1 MVNALACCVVAH
13 PYPEYWEADV
23 VLRDGGT
30 AHVRPIG
37 PDDADRLIAFYRR
50 LSDQSKYFRF
60 FAPHATLSEREVH
73 RLTHPDYRDEVG
85 LLAQVGTEMIGLVGY
100 YRLDEAGQA
109 GPQAGQQVADDPPL
123 AEVAFLIEDAHQ
135 QRGLASVLLE
145 HIAAIAWERGI
156 RRFVAE
162 VLPQNRQMLVVF
174 QAIGYPRQVRHEDGI
189 IHCEV
194 DLEPTE
200 AFLAVQQAR
209 EHRAE
214 ARSIARLLAPRSVA
228 VIGASR
234 TPDTIGHALLRNLLD
249 AGFTGR
255 LYPVNPHVE
264 AVDGGPAYPSV
275 AAIPGPV
282 DLAIVAVPAGVVH
295 QVVVEC
301 GDKDAHGLI
310 VISDGFAERGP
321 RGRQR
326 QTRLVQLARTHGM
339 RLVGP
344 NCLGVLNT
352 DPQVRL
358 NASVSPIM
366 PEQGRIGV
374 FAQSG
379 ALGIAIL
386 ETMVQRGLGL
396 SSFVSAGNR
405 ADVSGNDLLQYWE
418 EDPATDV
425 ILLYLESVG
434 NPRKFTRLSRRGAP
448 ATGWFF
454 LSWGGGG
461 TPRKFPRLSRRVAR
475 TKPVVVV
482 KSARYGRAGPRG
494 H

>member
-1 MVNALACCVVAH
+1 VGH

-37 PDDADRLIAFYRR
+37 PDDADRLLGFYRR

-100 YRLDEAGQA
+100 YRLDEAVQA
-109 GPQAGQQVADDPPL
+109 GPEAGQEVADEPPL

-162 VLPQNRQMLVVF
+162 VLPQNRKMLVVF

-200 AFLAVQQAR
+200 TFLAVQQVR

-264 AVDGGPAYPSV
+264 AVDGVPAYPSV

-301 GDKDAHGLI
+301 GDKDTHGLI
-310 VISDGFAERGP
+310 VISDGFAERGS

-326 QTRLVQLARTHGM
+326 QTRLVQLTRTHGM
-339 RLVGP
+339 RLIGP

-358 NASVSPIM
+358 NASVSPII

-386 ETMVQRGLGL
+386 DTMVQRGLGL

-434 NPRKFTRLSRRGAP
+434 NPRKFTRLSRR
-448 ATGWFF
+448 
-454 LSWGGGG
+454 
-461 TPRKFPRLSRRVAR
+461 VAR
-475 TKPVVVV
+475 TK
-482 KSARYGRAGPRG
+482 SAGSSWRSR
-494 H
+494 